1 MKRKY
6 AGIILLIVV
15 IFVVL
20 FGILFYMYISI
31 GFTPQPMYGIAI
43 WDANCSYDSSVTMS
57 IQNIGKNPVTG
68 ITCIQT
74 APSSDTACSPGFTN
88 VNIAPDQTQIFSG
101 MDTCSGL
108 NLRLCKYE
116 LTPNGGRTITTQLV
130 CS

>member
-20 FGILFYMYISI
+20 SGILFYFYISVP
-31 GFTPQPMYGIAI
+31 FPPQPAYGIFI
-43 WDANCSYDSSVTMS
+43 WDENCSSDGSVTMS

-88 VNIAPDQTQIFSG
+88 VNIAPGQTQIFSG
-101 MDTCSGL
+101 MDKCSGL
-108 NLRLCKYE
+108 GLMFCKYE
-116 LTPNGGRTITTQLV
+116 LTPNGGRTIQTQLA